1 MRVNRK
7 FKVLSKDRLLRKN
20 LAAVLIGYIKRNIE
34 VNLNTKL
41 SRIRPNQEILDK
53 IRYIKDNEI
62 KNYKTTFGFMIHEV
76 RRIIIKKQTDLARD
90 LLLVHAIKRQFGQK
104 YGKLYFTDRLFNM
117 LESSKIP
124 IHARVIKAKN
134 YHKCKN
140 VHR

>member
-7 FKVLSKDRLLRKN
+7 FKVLSKDKLLRRN
-20 LAAVLIGYIKRNIE
+20 LAKILIGYIKKNIE

-41 SRIRPNQEILDK
+41 SRIRPNQEIIDK

-62 KNYKTTFGFMIHEV
+62 EKYKSVFAFMTHEA
-76 RRIIIKKQTDLARD
+76 RRIIVKKQTDIPRD
-90 LLLVHAIKRQFGQK
+90 LLLVYMIKRKYGQR

-124 IHARVIKAKN
+124 IHARLIKAKN

>member
-7 FKVLSKDRLLRKN
+7 FKVLSKDKLLRKN

-62 KNYKTTFGFMIHEV
+62 EKYKSVFAFMIHET
-76 RRIIIKKQTDLARD
+76 RRVIVKKQTDLSRD
-90 LLLVHAIKRQFGQK
+90 LFLVNMIKRKFGK
-104 YGKLYFTDRLFNM
+104 RYVRSYFNEKLFNE
-117 LESSKIP
+117 LDSSRRSMHP
-124 IHARVIKAKN
+124 RLIKFKN

>member
-7 FKVLSKDRLLRKN
+7 FKVLSKDKLLRRN
-20 LAAVLIGYIKRNIE
+20 LAKILIGYIKKNIE

-53 IRYIKDNEI
+53 IKYFKDNEAE
-62 KNYKTTFGFMIHEV
+62 KYRSNFAFMIHEV
-76 RRIIIKKQTDLARD
+76 RRVVVKKQTDLPRD
-90 LLLVHAIKRQFGQK
+90 LLLVYIIKRKYGQR

-117 LESSKIP
+117 LESSKMP
-124 IHARVIKAKN
+124 IHRRVIKAKN